1 MNDFLAN
8 QFPLAVGFKKQ
19 TEWAE
24 APMVLEMSFGAV
36 GGAAFIVSALS
47 GFMWGAVVSFAALM
61 AGKGIFVMA
70 DLGKPMRMLNVFKRP
85 FKSWIS
91 FGGLCFLLCGIT
103 GLAYCCLLYFAA
115 GGAALLWTVKT
126 LAIFFAGVMIVYD
139 GFWLSSATG
148 ISAWNSSVLPV
159 LFGLNALAAGIGLA
173 QILGLCFDFPL
184 SVSPGIHA
192 AILTAELI
200 CAFSYAEGLFK
211 GPTGAQK
218 SFELLI
224 KGSLSGAFIVGV
236 LIFGALLPA
245 LAIGAALDGVVLP
258 AFVTTLSAALEI
270 FAVILLRYSILKAG
284 VYTPVV

>member
-8 QFPLAVGFKKQ
+8 QFPLAASFKKQ

-24 APMVLEMSFGAV
+24 APMVLEMSFGAI
-36 GGAAFIVSALS
+36 GGAAFIVSALN
-47 GFMWGAVVSFAALM
+47 GFMWGAIVAFVVLM

-70 DLGKPMRMLNVFKRP
+70 DLGKPLRMLNVFKRP

-91 FGGLCFLLCGIT
+91 FGGLCFLFCGIT
-103 GLAYCCLLYFAA
+103 GLVYCCLLFFAS
-115 GGAALLWTVKT
+115 GGAVVLWTVKT
-126 LAIFFAGVMIVYD
+126 LAIFFAAVMIVYD

-159 LFGLNALAAGIGLA
+159 LFGLNALAAGIGLV
-173 QILGLCFDFPL
+173 QILGICFGFPL

-192 AILTAELI
+192 GLLIAELI

-211 GPTGAQK
+211 GTTGAKK
-218 SFELLI
+218 SFEILI
-224 KGSLSGAFIVGV
+224 KGPLSGAFIVGV
-236 LIFGALLPA
+236 LILGALLPA
-245 LAIGAALDGVVLP
+245 LALGAALDGVILP
-258 AFVTTLSAALEI
+258 SFVPLLSAALEI
-270 FAVILLRYSILKAG
+270 IAVILLRYSVLKAG